1 MAYQKWNYSCEIIC
15 RVTNEPNEAVFN
27 RRTKDPPCVYLIC
40 CAWATGRANI
50 RYAQGGSTKRKARRV
65 GVWFFGES
73 HIGVPKLDFGTKTF
87 ANKLNRISKV
97 SPHTHTHKFKENIYF
112 ASFKLDFFWVY
123 LQSFVYVINFPE
135 FLLIFQAK
143 LLHFLLW
150 AQGWVSQHKVLGEVS
165 PVPLNVLF

>member
-15 RVTNEPNEAVFN
+15 RVTNESNEAAFN
-27 RRTKDPPCVYLIC
+27 RRTNDPPCVYLIC
-40 CAWATGRANI
+40 CAWATGRRA
-50 RYAQGGSTKRKARRV
+50 YDTHKKRKARRV

-97 SPHTHTHKFKENIYF
+97 SPHTHKFKENIYF

-143 LLHFLLW
+143 LLHFLLC
-150 AQGWVSQHKVLGEVS
+150 AQGWVSQHKVLGKFPQFS
-165 PVPLNVLF
+165 